1 MQVYADNAATTRMSD
16 KAVAAM
22 TPYFQQ
28 FYGNPSSLHT
38 VGQQAAEALAD
49 ARRRVAD
56 CLGCSFKEITF
67 TSGGSEADNQAIVS
81 AARIG
86 ERKGKKHIISTAFEH
101 HAVLHTLK
109 KLEKEGFEV
118 ELLPVGSKTFIPHV
132 LEFYYLLND
141 GMSFS
146 MLSGKRTLLVIVTGV
161 MLAVLA
167 GMLLLRK
174 MPRLE
179 RAAWILVVGGGVGNL
194 IDRIRTGVVVDYL
207 NCLFINFPV
216 FNFADVCIC
225 VGVGLLALSL
235 LLDMRR
241 EQKAKQQKGSAPT
254 DGTA

>member
-1 MQVYADNAATTRMSD
+1 MLVGILSILAA
-16 KAVAAM
+16 A
-22 TPYFQQ
+22 
-28 FYGNPSSLHT
+28 GL
-38 VGQQAAEALAD
+38 
-49 ARRRVAD
+49 
-56 CLGCSFKEITF
+56 
-67 TSGGSEADNQAIVS
+67 
-81 AARIG
+81 
-86 ERKGKKHIISTAFEH
+86 
-101 HAVLHTLK
+101 TLVDQLI
-109 KLEKEGFEV
+109 KLWATV
-118 ELLPVGSKTFIPHV
+118 ELLPVGSKPFIPHV

-179 RAAWILVVGGGVGNL
+179 RAAWILVVGNL

-225 VGVGLLALSL
+225 VGVGLLVLSL

>member
-1 MQVYADNAATTRMSD
+1 MLVGILSILAAAGLMLVD
-16 KAVAAM
+16 
-22 TPYFQQ
+22 Q
-28 FYGNPSSLHT
+28 L
-38 VGQQAAEALAD
+38 
-49 ARRRVAD
+49 
-56 CLGCSFKEITF
+56 I
-67 TSGGSEADNQAIVS
+67 
-81 AARIG
+81 
-86 ERKGKKHIISTAFEH
+86 
-101 HAVLHTLK
+101 
-109 KLEKEGFEV
+109 KLWATV
-118 ELLPVGSKTFIPHV
+118 ELLPVGSKPFIPHV

-146 MLSGKRTLLVIVTGV
+146 MLSGERTLLVIVTGV

-179 RAAWILVVGGGVGNL
+179 RAAWILVVGGGVGCAIAYPIVGNL

-225 VGVGLLALSL
+225 VGVGLLVLSL

>member
-1 MQVYADNAATTRMSD
+1 MLVGILSILAA
-16 KAVAAM
+16 A
-22 TPYFQQ
+22 
-28 FYGNPSSLHT
+28 GL
-38 VGQQAAEALAD
+38 
-49 ARRRVAD
+49 
-56 CLGCSFKEITF
+56 
-67 TSGGSEADNQAIVS
+67 
-81 AARIG
+81 
-86 ERKGKKHIISTAFEH
+86 
-101 HAVLHTLK
+101 TLVDQLI
-109 KLEKEGFEV
+109 KLWATV
-118 ELLPVGSKTFIPHV
+118 ELLPVGSKPFIPHV

-174 MPRLE
+174 
-179 RAAWILVVGGGVGNL
+179 ILVVGGGVGNL

-225 VGVGLLALSL
+225 VGVGLLVLSL

>member
-1 MQVYADNAATTRMSD
+1 MLVGILSILAAAGLMLVD
-16 KAVAAM
+16 
-22 TPYFQQ
+22 Q
-28 FYGNPSSLHT
+28 L
-38 VGQQAAEALAD
+38 
-49 ARRRVAD
+49 
-56 CLGCSFKEITF
+56 I
-67 TSGGSEADNQAIVS
+67 
-81 AARIG
+81 
-86 ERKGKKHIISTAFEH
+86 
-101 HAVLHTLK
+101 
-109 KLEKEGFEV
+109 KLWATV
-118 ELLPVGSKTFIPHV
+118 ELLPVGSKPFIPHV

-167 GMLLLRK
+167 GMLLL
-174 MPRLE
+174 E

-207 NCLFINFPV
+207 NCLFIDFPV

-225 VGVGLLALSL
+225 VGVGLLVLSL
-235 LLDMRR
+235 LLDMCR

>member
-1 MQVYADNAATTRMSD
+1 MLVGILSILAA
-16 KAVAAM
+16 A
-22 TPYFQQ
+22 
-28 FYGNPSSLHT
+28 GL
-38 VGQQAAEALAD
+38 
-49 ARRRVAD
+49 
-56 CLGCSFKEITF
+56 
-67 TSGGSEADNQAIVS
+67 
-81 AARIG
+81 
-86 ERKGKKHIISTAFEH
+86 
-101 HAVLHTLK
+101 TLVDQLI
-109 KLEKEGFEV
+109 KLWATV
-118 ELLPVGSKTFIPHV
+118 ELLPVGSKPFIPHV

-167 GMLLLRK
+167 GMLLLLRK

-225 VGVGLLALSL
+225 AGVGLLVLSL

>member
-1 MQVYADNAATTRMSD
+1 MLVGILSILAA
-16 KAVAAM
+16 A
-22 TPYFQQ
+22 
-28 FYGNPSSLHT
+28 GL
-38 VGQQAAEALAD
+38 
-49 ARRRVAD
+49 
-56 CLGCSFKEITF
+56 
-67 TSGGSEADNQAIVS
+67 
-81 AARIG
+81 
-86 ERKGKKHIISTAFEH
+86 
-101 HAVLHTLK
+101 TLVDQLI
-109 KLEKEGFEV
+109 KLWATV
-118 ELLPVGSKTFIPHV
+118 ELLPVGSKPFIPHV
-132 LEFYYLLND
+132 LELYYLLND

-207 NCLFINFPV
+207 NRLFINFSV

-225 VGVGLLALSL
+225 VGVGLLVLSL

>member
-1 MQVYADNAATTRMSD
+1 MLVGILSILAA
-16 KAVAAM
+16 A
-22 TPYFQQ
+22 
-28 FYGNPSSLHT
+28 GL
-38 VGQQAAEALAD
+38 
-49 ARRRVAD
+49 
-56 CLGCSFKEITF
+56 
-67 TSGGSEADNQAIVS
+67 
-81 AARIG
+81 
-86 ERKGKKHIISTAFEH
+86 
-101 HAVLHTLK
+101 TLVDQLI
-109 KLEKEGFEV
+109 KLWATV

-179 RAAWILVVGGGVGNL
+179 RVAWILVVGGGVGNL

-225 VGVGLLALSL
+225 VGVGLLVLSL
-235 LLDMRR
+235 LLDMCR

>member
-1 MQVYADNAATTRMSD
+1 MLVGILSILAA
-16 KAVAAM
+16 A
-22 TPYFQQ
+22 
-28 FYGNPSSLHT
+28 GL
-38 VGQQAAEALAD
+38 
-49 ARRRVAD
+49 
-56 CLGCSFKEITF
+56 
-67 TSGGSEADNQAIVS
+67 
-81 AARIG
+81 
-86 ERKGKKHIISTAFEH
+86 
-101 HAVLHTLK
+101 TLVDQLI
-109 KLEKEGFEV
+109 KLWATV
-118 ELLPVGSKTFIPHV
+118 ELLPVGSKPFIPHV

-216 FNFADVCIC
+216 FNFADVCM
-225 VGVGLLALSL
+225 GLLVLSL

>member
-1 MQVYADNAATTRMSD
+1 MLVGILSILAA
-16 KAVAAM
+16 A
-22 TPYFQQ
+22 
-28 FYGNPSSLHT
+28 GL
-38 VGQQAAEALAD
+38 
-49 ARRRVAD
+49 
-56 CLGCSFKEITF
+56 
-67 TSGGSEADNQAIVS
+67 
-81 AARIG
+81 
-86 ERKGKKHIISTAFEH
+86 
-101 HAVLHTLK
+101 TLVDQLI
-109 KLEKEGFEV
+109 KLWATV
-118 ELLPVGSKTFIPHV
+118 ELLPVGSKPFIPHV

-167 GMLLLRK
+167 G

-225 VGVGLLALSL
+225 VGVGLLVLSL

>member
-1 MQVYADNAATTRMSD
+1 MLVGILSILAAAGLMLVD
-16 KAVAAM
+16 
-22 TPYFQQ
+22 Q
-28 FYGNPSSLHT
+28 L
-38 VGQQAAEALAD
+38 
-49 ARRRVAD
+49 
-56 CLGCSFKEITF
+56 I
-67 TSGGSEADNQAIVS
+67 
-81 AARIG
+81 
-86 ERKGKKHIISTAFEH
+86 
-101 HAVLHTLK
+101 
-109 KLEKEGFEV
+109 KLWATV
-118 ELLPVGSKTFIPHV
+118 ELLPVGSKPFIPHV

-207 NCLFINFPV
+207 NCLFINFP
-216 FNFADVCIC
+216 DICIC
-225 VGVGLLALSL
+225 VGVGLLVLSL

>member
-1 MQVYADNAATTRMSD
+1 MIYSGAFALLSSLCTAVFVRAFCNAALARTTEAFILVCILSILSAAGQTQVYHLIKNLAT
-16 KAVAAM
+16 
-22 TPYFQQ
+22 
-28 FYGNPSSLHT
+28 L
-38 VGQQAAEALAD
+38 
-49 ARRRVAD
+49 
-56 CLGCSFKEITF
+56 
-67 TSGGSEADNQAIVS
+67 
-81 AARIG
+81 
-86 ERKGKKHIISTAFEH
+86 EH
-101 HAVLHTLK
+101 
-109 KLEKEGFEV
+109 
-118 ELLPVGSKTFIPHV
+118 LPVGSKPFIPHV

-225 VGVGLLALSL
+225 VGVGLLVLSL

>member
-1 MQVYADNAATTRMSD
+1 MVYADNAATTKMSRTAID
-16 KAVAAM
+16 AM
-22 TPYFQQ
+22 LPYMETH
-28 FYGNPSSLHT
+28 YGNPSSLYRL
-38 VGQQAAEALAD
+38 GQEAAEALQS
-49 ARRRVAD
+49 ARETVAE
-56 CLGCSFKEITF
+56 CLGCTPREITF
-67 TSGGSEADNQAIVS
+67 TSGGSEADNQALIS

-101 HAVLHTLK
+101 HAILHTLK

-118 ELLPVGSKTFIPHV
+118 ELLPVGSKPFIPHV

-225 VGVGLLALSL
+225 VGVGLLVLSL